1 MPINK
6 TKPVEVKPDAK
17 IVVLA
22 KENPYREDTAVHK
35 RAQAVLLSGGKTVET
50 ALKKGART
58 STVRALVRDG
68 LVKLVVSKTRRA
80 A

>member
-1 MPINK
+1 MTK
-6 TKPVEVKPDAK
+6 LKPVTVVPEAK
-17 IVVLA
+17 IVVVR
-22 KENPYREDTAVHK
+22 KENPFRNSTAVHK

-58 STVRALVRDG
+58 STVRALVREG
-68 LVKLVVSKTRRA
+68 LVRLVTPKSSRA